1 MTPPNSPTVLI
12 IGAGAVG
19 AFFGAVLARQG
30 AAVSVVCRSDAA
42 AVGSQG
48 FRIVSPLLGTTTF
61 RPATVYRSPEEAP
74 PPDYLI
80 LSTKVLSGVDR
91 AALIKPAVGP
101 STTVVLMQNGVDIEA
116 DVAAQFPGNELLS
129 CIAYI
134 AVARTGAGEIDHQS
148 LGSLALGG
156 YPSGITPAAERLAGL
171 FEQGGVKCR
180 LVADVQSARWQK
192 ALWNAAFNPLSL
204 LGDGMDTATLLGDAS
219 GERLV
224 RDLMHEVA
232 SVAKAAG
239 HTLAP
244 TIIDQLVATTR
255 AIPAYKTSMALDL
268 ESGRPTEIEAILGNV
283 VRTARKFSVPVPKL
297 DMLYTLARIAEHAR
311 AQTRAHNEVEEKKPP
326 ANPHVTVGR
335 S

>member
-1 MTPPNSPTVLI
+1 LI

-30 AAVSVVCRSDAA
+30 AAVSVVSRSDAA
-42 AVGSQG
+42 AVRSHG

-61 RPATVYRSPEEAP
+61 RPAAVYRSPEEAP

-80 LSTKVLSGVDR
+80 LSTKVLPDVDR
-91 AALIKPAVGP
+91 ADLIKPAVGP

-134 AVARTGAGEIDHQS
+134 AVARSGAGEINHQS

-156 YPSGITPAAERLAGL
+156 YPSGITPVAEQLARL

-192 ALWNAAFNPLSL
+192 ALWNAAFNPLSI
-204 LGDGMDTATLLGDAS
+204 LGDGLDTAALLKDAS
-219 GERLV
+219 GEKLV
-224 RDLMHEVA
+224 RDLMQEVA
-232 SVAKAAG
+232 SVANAVG
-239 HTLAP
+239 HSLAP
-244 TIIDQLVATTR
+244 NIIDQLVATTR
-255 AIPAYKTSMALDL
+255 AIPPYKTSMALDV
-268 ESGRPTEIEAILGNV
+268 ENGRPTEIEAILGNV
-283 VRTARKFSVPVPKL
+283 VRTAHKFSVPVPKL

-311 AQTRAHNEVEEKKPP
+311 TQAHTRVEEKKPP
-326 ANPHVTVGR
+326 ANPHTVGR